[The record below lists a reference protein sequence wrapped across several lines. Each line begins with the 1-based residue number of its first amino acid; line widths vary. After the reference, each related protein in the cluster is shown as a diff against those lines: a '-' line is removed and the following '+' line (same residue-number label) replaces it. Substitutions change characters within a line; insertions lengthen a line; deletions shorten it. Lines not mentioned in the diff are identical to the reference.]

1 MMSGRV
7 PAELISSL
15 IPETKNIKQFYTPQK
30 GRIQEEQE
38 EEETDTEPVTN
49 IHTRER
55 DPCPTQA
62 PLSLSLLLL
71 KNFEE
76 PNAAD
81 NIPFGICIVGIQEQG
96 GSI

>member
-55 DPCPTQA
+55 ERSVSNTGA
-62 PLSLSLLLL
+62 SLSISVII
-71 KNFEE
+71 EE
-76 PNAAD
+76 L
-81 NIPFGICIVGIQEQG
+81 
-96 GSI
+96 